1 MKLRELLEM
10 ANESPELLD
19 YTLNLSDY
27 IVVGDS
33 GPEEDQEDFDVVVDF
48 PIRGIASHDE
58 TKELRFILDRSD
70 VEAIKQ
76 TGDRVLFMQ
85 QVHDTMEKELN
96 KNDGP

>member
-1 MKLRELLEM
+1 MKLRELLDM
-10 ANESPELLD
+10 AKESPELLD

-27 IVVGDS
+27 IVVADS

-70 VEAIKQ
+70 VEAIEQ
-76 TGDRVLFMQ
+76 TGDRILFMKK
-85 QVHDTMEKELN
+85 VHDTMEKNLQE
-96 KNDGP
+96 NDGL